1 MINHNTLRENIKVI
15 LKKEIVEGKI
25 EPLSVI
31 NQVKLS
37 KRFGT
42 SRGPI
47 REALSQLSVE
57 GLVELN
63 SYKKV
68 SVTGISKKYVNDLY
82 SVRNIIE
89 RFAIKELISKENKS
103 IVKELKDIISLMV
116 KSIKINNFTEI
127 AQLDLSFHRTIINGS
142 NNLFLSTSWIP
153 LETGVMRCMHKRY
166 KIYDSP
172 EQVVGNHPL
181 IIKTIEQNDINRA
194 ESLISQHISEA
205 LEKILQWWDEYE

>member
-1 MINHNTLRENIKVI
+1 MINHNTLRENIKII
-15 LKKEIVEGKI
+15 LKKEIVEGII

-31 NQVKLS
+31 NQVELS
-37 KRFGT
+37 KRFGI

-63 SYKKV
+63 AYKKV

-82 SVRNIIE
+82 NVRNIIE
-89 RFAIKELISKENKS
+89 RFAIKELILKKNKF
-103 IVKELKDIISLMV
+103 IVKELNDIINLMI
-116 KSIKINNFTEI
+116 KSTKSNNFTEI
-127 AQLDLSFHRTIINGS
+127 AKLDLSFHRTIINSS
-142 NNLFLSTSWIP
+142 NNLFLSNSWIP
-153 LETGVMRCMHKRY
+153 LETGVMRCMYKRY
-166 KIYDSP
+166 KIYDSL

-181 IIKTIEQNDINRA
+181 IIKTIEQNDIYLA

>member
-25 EPLSVI
+25 EPLSFI

-82 SVRNIIE
+82 NVRNIIE

-103 IVKELKDIISLMV
+103 IVKELKDIIATQC
-116 KSIKINNFTEI
+116 IFN
-127 AQLDLSFHRTIINGS
+127 SFK
-142 NNLFLSTSWIP
+142 TS
-153 LETGVMRCMHKRY
+153 RNYR
-166 KIYDSP
+166 
-172 EQVVGNHPL
+172 
-181 IIKTIEQNDINRA
+181 IIKYCII
-194 ESLISQHISEA
+194 
-205 LEKILQWWDEYE
+205 

>member
-1 MINHNTLRENIKVI
+1 MIKHNTLRENIKVI

-68 SVTGISKKYVNDLY
+68 SVTGVSKKYVNDLY
-82 SVRNIIE
+82 NVRNIIE

-127 AQLDLSFHRTIINGS
+127 AQLDLSFNRTIINGS
-142 NNLFLSTSWIP
+142 NNLFLSNSWI
-153 LETGVMRCMHKRY
+153 T
-166 KIYDSP
+166 KINYY
-172 EQVVGNHPL
+172 L
-181 IIKTIEQNDINRA
+181 INF
-194 ESLISQHISEA
+194 
-205 LEKILQWWDEYE
+205 

>member
-63 SYKKV
+63 AYKKV
-68 SVTGISKKYVNDLY
+68 SVTGISKKYVIDLY
-82 SVRNIIE
+82 NVRNIIE
-89 RFAIKELISKENKS
+89 CFAIKELISKNNKF
-103 IVKELKDIISLMV
+103 IVKELKDIINLMI
-116 KSIKINNFTEI
+116 KSTKLNNFTEI
-127 AQLDLSFHRTIINGS
+127 AQLDIKFHRTIINGS
-142 NNLFLSTSWIP
+142 NNLFLSNTWIP
-153 LETGVMRCMHKRY
+153 LETGVMRCMYKRY
-166 KIYDSP
+166 KIYDSL

-194 ESLISQHISEA
+194 ETLISQHISEA

>member
-1 MINHNTLRENIKVI
+1 MILINLILIK
-15 LKKEIVEGKI
+15 
-25 EPLSVI
+25 
-31 NQVKLS
+31 
-37 KRFGT
+37 
-42 SRGPI
+42 
-47 REALSQLSVE
+47 
-57 GLVELN
+57 
-63 SYKKV
+63 
-68 SVTGISKKYVNDLY
+68 KKYVNDLY
-82 SVRNIIE
+82 SVGNIIE

-142 NNLFLSTSWIP
+142 NNLFLSNSWIP

-166 KIYDSP
+166 KIYESP

-194 ESLISQHISEA
+194 ETLISQHISEA

>member
-1 MINHNTLRENIKVI
+1 MINHNTLRENIKII
-15 LKKEIVEGKI
+15 LKKEIVEGII

-31 NQVKLS
+31 NQVELS
-37 KRFGT
+37 KRFGI

-63 SYKKV
+63 AYKKV

-82 SVRNIIE
+82 NVRNIIE
-89 RFAIKELISKENKS
+89 RFAIKELILKKNKF
-103 IVKELKDIISLMV
+103 IVKELNDIINLMI
-116 KSIKINNFTEI
+116 KSTKLNNFTEI
-127 AQLDLSFHRTIINGS
+127 AKLDLRFHRTIINSS
-142 NNLFLSTSWIP
+142 NNLFLSNSWIP
-153 LETGVMRCMHKRY
+153 LETGVMRCMYKRY
-166 KIYDSP
+166 KIYDSL

-181 IIKTIEQNDINRA
+181 IIKTIEQNDIYLA

>member
-15 LKKEIVEGKI
+15 LKKEIVEGII

-31 NQVKLS
+31 NQVELS
-37 KRFGT
+37 KRFGI

-63 SYKKV
+63 AYKKV

-82 SVRNIIE
+82 NVRNIIE
-89 RFAIKELISKENKS
+89 RFAIKELILKKNKF
-103 IVKELKDIISLMV
+103 IVKELNDIINLMI
-116 KSIKINNFTEI
+116 KSTKSNNFTEI
-127 AQLDLSFHRTIINGS
+127 AKLDLRFHRTIINSS
-142 NNLFLSTSWIP
+142 NNLFLSNSWIP
-153 LETGVMRCMHKRY
+153 LETGVMRCMYKRY
-166 KIYDSP
+166 KIYDSL

-181 IIKTIEQNDINRA
+181 IIKTIEQNDIYLA